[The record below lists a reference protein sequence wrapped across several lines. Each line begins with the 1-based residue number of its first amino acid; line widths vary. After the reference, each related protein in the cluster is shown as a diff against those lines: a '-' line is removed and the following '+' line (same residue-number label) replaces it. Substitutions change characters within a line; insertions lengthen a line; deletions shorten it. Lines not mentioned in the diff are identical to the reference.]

1 MIPLFLIS
9 LFLIAAL
16 VYEKRQNSLREK
28 EWAMERAGLLQ
39 RIQAPEV
46 AVYENAQREH
56 KPAQV
61 VPYDDDDAFWAAKK
75 GVNGDGA

>member
-1 MIPLFLIS
+1 VIALS
-9 LFLIAAL
+9 LASLCLIAAL

-28 EWAMERAGLLQ
+28 EWSLERAALLQ

-46 AVYENAQREH
+46 AVYENARRER

-61 VPYDDDDAFWAAKK
+61 VPYDDDAAFWAAKE